1 MYESPGRVTIAPDVL
16 IAIARLTTLNIPGV
30 VRMVPTGLQG
40 FLRRGAPEGVLV
52 QVSGDCVCYDLFI
65 VADANTNLR
74 QVGHKIQAEVARA
87 TRDMVGMDIEAI
99 NVHIQDVAFPELDQV
114 TRSP

>member
-16 IAIARLTTLNIPGV
+16 IAIARLTTLSVPGV
-30 VRMVPTGLQG
+30 VRLVPTGLQG

-52 QVSGDCVCYDLFI
+52 QVSGDYVRFDLFI
-65 VADANTNLR
+65 VADADTNLY

-99 NVHIQDVAFPELDQV
+99 NVHIQDVAFPELEQA
-114 TRSP
+114 TRNP